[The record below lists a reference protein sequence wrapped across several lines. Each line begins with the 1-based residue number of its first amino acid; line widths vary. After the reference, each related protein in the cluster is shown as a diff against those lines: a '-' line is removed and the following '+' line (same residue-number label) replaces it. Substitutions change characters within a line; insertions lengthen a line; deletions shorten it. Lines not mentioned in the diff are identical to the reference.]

1 MMRATRQETKEF
13 VIKLRYLWQPFK
25 SCPRNG
31 VRVVKSE
38 IEKEFDTYIKK
49 TIKNTI
55 INFSKKELKKRQGEI
70 SLDILFDIPDER
82 TLSFF
87 DTANKIEELFEDE
100 RLSRIIA
107 ALPEEQKK
115 VLKLSILEGYTSKEI
130 ANLIGKTDSA
140 VRHMI
145 SRTLKLI
152 RKKYEE

>member
-1 MMRATRQETKEF
+1 M
-13 VIKLRYLWQPFK
+13 
-25 SCPRNG
+25 
-31 VRVVKSE
+31 KSE

-87 DTANKIEELFEDE
+87 DTSNKIEELFEDE

-107 ALPEEQKK
+107 ALTNEQKK
-115 VLKLSILEGYTSKEI
+115 VLELSILEGYTSKEI

>member
-1 MMRATRQETKEF
+1 M
-13 VIKLRYLWQPFK
+13 K
-25 SCPRNG
+25 SA
-31 VRVVKSE
+31 
-38 IEKEFDTYIKK
+38 IEKEFDTYIKR

-82 TLSFF
+82 ALSFF
-87 DTANKIEELFEDE
+87 DTTNKIEELFEDE
-100 RLSRIIA
+100 KLSKIIA

-130 ANLIGKTDSA
+130 ANYIGKTDSA

>member
-1 MMRATRQETKEF
+1 MG
-13 VIKLRYLWQPFK
+13 W
-25 SCPRNG
+25 G
-31 VRVVKSE
+31 VVKSE

-55 INFSKKELKKRQGEI
+55 INFSKKELKKRQEEI

-82 TLSFF
+82 TLPFF
-87 DTANKIEELFEDE
+87 DTSNKIEELFEDE
-100 RLSRIIA
+100 KLSRIVA
-107 ALPEEQKK
+107 AIPEEQKK
-115 VLKLSILEGYTSKEI
+115 VLKLSILDGYTSKEI

-152 RKKYEE
+152 RKKYKE